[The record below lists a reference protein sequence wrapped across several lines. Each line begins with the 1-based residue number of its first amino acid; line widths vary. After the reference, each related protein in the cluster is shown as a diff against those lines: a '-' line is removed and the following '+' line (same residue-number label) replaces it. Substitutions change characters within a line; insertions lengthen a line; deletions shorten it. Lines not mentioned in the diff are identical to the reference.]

1 MIVKETNIRV
11 PYGHTDQMGFVYYG
25 NYPLY
30 YEIGRTESLRS
41 MATSYKALEDDNIL
55 MPVIDMNIKY
65 VKPAR
70 YDDLLTIRTI
80 VKELPS
86 TRMKFF
92 YEIYNQSVELLNLG
106 ETTLIFLSQ
115 ERNRPVRCPDWM
127 LDIFKKEMVKA

>member
-30 YEIGRTESLRS
+30 YEMGRTESLRS
-41 MATSYKALEDDNIL
+41 MGTSYKELEDDQVL

-65 VKPAR
+65 LKPAR

-92 YEIYNQSVELLNLG
+92 YEIYNQSGELLNQG

-115 ERNRPVRCPDWM
+115 QRNRPVRCPQWM
-127 LDIFKKEMVKA
+127 LDIFANEFAKS